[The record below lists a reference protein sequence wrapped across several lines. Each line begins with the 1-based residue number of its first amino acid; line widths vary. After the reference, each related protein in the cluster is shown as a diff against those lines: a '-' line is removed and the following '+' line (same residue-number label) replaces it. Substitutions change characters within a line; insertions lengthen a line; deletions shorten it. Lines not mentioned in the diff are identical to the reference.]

1 MELEA
6 MEAAAVY
13 RKLAGQFSG
22 RGREQLRASAR
33 YADGDSRLSAGDRA
47 AVRQWGQKNSADR
60 RSGGA
65 GSEGAGKAVSLR
77 PACSDGVHSADGGRG
92 FRHCV
97 PAPCGFEPGGVRSAG
112 PSAGGTG
119 AEHFTIIGKKTK
131 PGHDPPQGSHV
142 PFFSILNVPDLCQ
155 VADMHARRDRKFRGI
170 AVSFVRKGEYV
181 RHSTGS
187 EGFQRHPVHCL
198 GVNPV
203 VPDESAQHLSQRP
216 FLVVASEK
224 NLILQKIP
232 LPLQQGKPRSLHSA
246 MVPLLSA

>member
-1 MELEA
+1 MAASTGAAGASPEQSAADGTGDNGSGGGLSEA
-6 MEAAAVY
+6 GWTVFRQRPGAA
-13 RKLAGQFSG
+13 S
-22 RGREQLRASAR
+22 ASAR
-33 YADGDSRLSAGDRA
+33 YADGDSRLSAGNRA

-77 PACSDGVHSADGGRG
+77 PACSDGVYGADGGRG

-142 PFFSILNVPDLCQ
+142 PVFFSPEC
-155 VADMHARRDRKFRGI
+155 
-170 AVSFVRKGEYV
+170 S
-181 RHSTGS
+181 
-187 EGFQRHPVHCL
+187 
-198 GVNPV
+198 
-203 VPDESAQHLSQRP
+203 
-216 FLVVASEK
+216 
-224 NLILQKIP
+224 
-232 LPLQQGKPRSLHSA
+232 RSLSY
-246 MVPLLSA
+246 

>member
-22 RGREQLRASAR
+22 RGREQLRHLHDMQMEMLACLR
-33 YADGDSRLSAGDRA
+33 GDRA

-77 PACSDGVHSADGGRG
+77 PACSDGVYGADGGRG
-92 FRHCV
+92 FRHRV

-170 AVSFVRKGEYV
+170 ARFICPER
-181 RHSTGS
+181 RI
-187 EGFQRHPVHCL
+187 C
-198 GVNPV
+198 
-203 VPDESAQHLSQRP
+203 SAQRRFRRFSAP
-216 FLVVASEK
+216 SGT
-224 NLILQKIP
+224 
-232 LPLQQGKPRSLHSA
+232 LPWRESCRA
-246 MVPLLSA
+246 R

>member
-1 MELEA
+1 MNRDVEQQVWQRVLGQSESPRRSLRPMELEA

-77 PACSDGVHSADGGRG
+77 PACSDGVYGADGGRG

-97 PAPCGFEPGGVRSAG
+97 SASCGPKPGGVRSAG

-142 PFFSILNVPDLCQ
+142 PVFSILNVPDLCQ

-170 AVSFVRKGEYV
+170 ARFICPER
-181 RHSTGS
+181 RI
-187 EGFQRHPVHCL
+187 C
-198 GVNPV
+198 
-203 VPDESAQHLSQRP
+203 SAQRRFRRFSAP
-216 FLVVASEK
+216 SGT
-224 NLILQKIP
+224 
-232 LPLQQGKPRSLHSA
+232 LPWRESCRA
-246 MVPLLSA
+246 R

>member
-1 MELEA
+1 MNRDVEQQVWQRVLGQSESPRRNLRPMELEA

-22 RGREQLRASAR
+22 RGREQLRHLHDMQMEILACLR
-33 YADGDSRLSAGDRA
+33 GIA

-170 AVSFVRKGEYV
+170 ARFICPER
-181 RHSTGS
+181 RI
-187 EGFQRHPVHCL
+187 C
-198 GVNPV
+198 
-203 VPDESAQHLSQRP
+203 SAQHRFRRFSAP
-216 FLVVASEK
+216 SGT
-224 NLILQKIP
+224 
-232 LPLQQGKPRSLHSA
+232 LPWRESCRA
-246 MVPLLSA
+246 R